1 MEECIG
7 DCSVCYIQL
16 LPRVNHAF
24 TECGHLFCIKCLL
37 TWHEQ
42 SSTCPMCRE
51 KLYVKDDICDAYDD
65 YTDDS
70 GDDGRFDTIDNY
82 LIEEIEWSKIIEEDD
97 LQLQI
102 SQENLFHI
110 RTMRKRTLDLLIFQA
125 YTNELLTQF
134 EYNGEISII
143 FINRA
148 DYRYIH
154 VNFPN
159 YCYEIVLKTHDGN
172 DNETHYFGHI
182 IEIKICNIPFGE
194 YPDGGVRYTLEY
206 AFVIDYIDPLEV
218 YQQTQV
224 LFRDIRRL
232 YSFRPIVSVD

>member
-7 DCSVCYIQL
+7 DCAICYTQL
-16 LPRVNHAF
+16 MPRANHAF

-42 SSTCPMCRE
+42 SSTCPLCRE
-51 KLYVKDDICDAYDD
+51 KLYVKDDVFEDDDDD

-82 LIEEIEWSKIIEEDD
+82 LVEEIDWTKIIEEDD

-102 SQENLFHI
+102 SQENLSQI
-110 RTMRKRTLDLLIFQA
+110 RTMRKRLLDLLIFQA
-125 YTNELLTQF
+125 YTD
-134 EYNGEISII
+134 EYNREIAII

-154 VNFPN
+154 VNLPN
-159 YCYEIVLKTHDGN
+159 YYYEIVLKTQDSN
-172 DNETHYFGHI
+172 DNETHYFGKI
-182 IEIKICNIPFGE
+182 IEIKMCNVPFGE
-194 YPDGGVRYTLEY
+194 YPSGGVRYTLEY
-206 AFVIDYIDPLEV
+206 AFIIDYIDPLEV
-218 YQQTQV
+218 HQQTMV

>member
-16 LPRVNHAF
+16 LPGVNHAF

-51 KLYVKDDICDAYDD
+51 KLYVKDDACDAYDD
-65 YTDDS
+65 SYDGYTDDS

-82 LIEEIEWSKIIEEDD
+82 LVEEIEWSKIIEEDD

-110 RTMRKRTLDLLIFQA
+110 RTMRKRLSDLLIFQA
-125 YTNELLTQF
+125 YTDELLTQN

-159 YCYEIVLKTHDGN
+159 YYYEIVLKTNDGN

-182 IEIKICNIPFGE
+182 IEIKICNVPFGE

-224 LFRDIRRL
+224 L
-232 YSFRPIVSVD
+232 RPIISVD

>member
-7 DCSVCYIQL
+7 DCAICYTQL
-16 LPRVNHAF
+16 MPRANHAF

-42 SSTCPMCRE
+42 SSTCPLCRE
-51 KLYVKDDICDAYDD
+51 KLYVKDDAGDDDDYDD

-70 GDDGRFDTIDNY
+70 GDDGRFDTIDDY
-82 LIEEIEWSKIIEEDD
+82 LVEEIEWSKIIEEDD

-102 SQENLFHI
+102 SQENLSQI
-110 RTMRKRTLDLLIFQA
+110 RTMRKSLLDLLIFQA
-125 YTNELLTQF
+125 YPD

-154 VNFPN
+154 LNFPN
-159 YCYEIVLKTHDGN
+159 YYYEIVLKTHDSN
-172 DNETHYFGHI
+172 DNETHYFGKI
-182 IEIKICNIPFGE
+182 IEMKMCNVPFGE
-194 YPDGGVRYTLEY
+194 YPSGAVRYTLEY
-206 AFVIDYIDPLEV
+206 VFIIDYIDPLEV
-218 YQQTQV
+218 HQQTQV

-232 YSFRPIVSVD
+232 YLFRPIVSVD

>member
-1 MEECIG
+1 MEQCIG
-7 DCSVCYIQL
+7 DCAVCYTQL
-16 LPRVNHAF
+16 LPRANHAF

-51 KLYVKDDICDAYDD
+51 KLYVKDDAFEDG

-70 GDDGRFDTIDNY
+70 DDDGRFDTIDDY
-82 LIEEIEWSKIIEEDD
+82 LVEEIDWSKIIEEDD

-102 SQENLFHI
+102 SQENLSQI
-110 RTMRKRTLDLLIFQA
+110 RKMRKRLLDLLIFQA
-125 YTNELLTQF
+125 YTD
-134 EYNGEISII
+134 EYNREIAII

-159 YCYEIVLKTHDGN
+159 YYYEIVLKTHDSN
-172 DNETHYFGHI
+172 DNETHYFGKI
-182 IEIKICNIPFGE
+182 IEMKMCNVPFGE
-194 YPDGGVRYTLEY
+194 YPSGVVRYTLEY
-206 AFVIDYIDPLEV
+206 AFIIDYIDLLEV
-218 YQQTQV
+218 HQQTQV

-232 YSFRPIVSVD
+232 YSFRPLVSVD

>member
-7 DCSVCYIQL
+7 DCAVCYTQL
-16 LPRVNHAF
+16 LPHANHAF

-51 KLYVKDDICDAYDD
+51 KLYVKDDAFEDG

-70 GDDGRFDTIDNY
+70 GDDGRFDTIDDY
-82 LIEEIEWSKIIEEDD
+82 LLEEIEWSKIIEEDD
-97 LQLQI
+97 LRIQI

-110 RTMRKRTLDLLIFQA
+110 RTMRKRLLDLLIFQA
-125 YTNELLTQF
+125 YTDELLTQF

-143 FINRA
+143 FINRV
-148 DYRYIH
+148 DYRYIR
-154 VNFPN
+154 VNIPN
-159 YCYEIVLKTHDGN
+159 YYYEIVLKTHDGG
-172 DNETHYFGHI
+172 DNETHYFGKI
-182 IEIKICNIPFGE
+182 IEMKMCNILFGE
-194 YPDGGVRYTLEY
+194 YPSGAIRYTLEY
-206 AFVIDYIDPLEV
+206 AFIINYIDPLEV
-218 YQQTQV
+218 HQQKQV
-224 LFRDIRRL
+224 LFRDIQRL

>member
-7 DCSVCYIQL
+7 DCVVCYIQL
-16 LPRVNHAF
+16 LPRANHAF

-51 KLYVKDDICDAYDD
+51 KLYVKDDSYDG

-70 GDDGRFDTIDNY
+70 DDDGRFDTIDNY
-82 LIEEIEWSKIIEEDD
+82 LVEEIEWTKIIEEDD

-102 SQENLFHI
+102 SQENLSQI
-110 RTMRKRTLDLLIFQA
+110 RTMRKRLLDLLIFQV
-125 YTNELLTQF
+125 YSD
-134 EYNGEISII
+134 EYNREIAII

-154 VNFPN
+154 VNLPN
-159 YCYEIVLKTHDGN
+159 YYYEIVLKTHDSN
-172 DNETHYFGHI
+172 DNETHYFGKI
-182 IEIKICNIPFGE
+182 IEMKMCNVPFGE
-194 YPDGGVRYTLEY
+194 YPSGAVQYTLEY
-206 AFVIDYIDPLEV
+206 AFIIDYIDPLEV
-218 YQQTQV
+218 HQQTQV

-232 YSFRPIVSVD
+232 YSFRPLVSVD